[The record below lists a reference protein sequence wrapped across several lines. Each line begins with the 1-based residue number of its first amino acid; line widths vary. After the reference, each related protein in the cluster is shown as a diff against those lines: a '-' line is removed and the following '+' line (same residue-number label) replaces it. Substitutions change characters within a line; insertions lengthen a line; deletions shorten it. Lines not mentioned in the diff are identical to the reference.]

1 MMQLRQHQEAIVTRA
16 QQLATREIEDWR
28 TTLLAT
34 PGAGK
39 SLCVAKMAE
48 ALQLPVI
55 WVAPRL
61 SLQVQGKEVLDGCGI
76 PVGVSHHKPTKHGFV
91 TNYMALAIDGGIN
104 RHVLAA
110 SKMRGPALVIADE
123 FHHLDGAHIMSNPE
137 DLTDDERA
145 FYEENY
151 VTGWGASFDA
161 FIRRLQDKDRLGH
174 LFLMSG
180 TPYRQDRTRC
190 ADVIPYEPSGR
201 DHNGVELQEVVA
213 SVPEYKRADAIA
225 DGAVIPMRVTY
236 VDANVTV
243 LDTVDESEVK
253 YSGLLSQCL
262 DTTFVARALRSFLS
276 CRSAWQ
282 STLLHATKD
291 WAGTYGD
298 HKPQMLVVARSIKD
312 ASGFLQYL
320 HSISGDFHEQIGRP
334 LRVGIAVSSD
344 HLAKESLPEPA
355 CITNPTLDNIDP
367 AVVKAYYQSAKQAGI
382 YKNLTTALRRTK
394 CPSSEEALS
403 LFRHREMDILVT
415 VGKAY
420 EGLDAQ
426 GCTHLVHL
434 GLIRSIPWLTQC
446 FARAWRRDYHPAA
459 PPFEE
464 QRARIFIP
472 QDARAMAAA
481 MRIRDGDSS
490 DLQRIKPTKDKEGF
504 VLSQAEADRLREMLG
519 DSGGGAGAANVVTTG
534 HGEASSDGCVW
545 DEQIPDE
552 FQHIT
557 IEISEEDPWLQEHD
571 RSASKSLEALTTSK
585 NSLE

>member
-1 MMQLRQHQEAIVTRA
+1 MIKLRQHQKDILARA
-16 QQLATREIEDWR
+16 RQLADREIEDWR

-76 PVGVSHHKPTKHGFV
+76 PVGLSHHKPTKHGFV
-91 TNYMALAIDGGIN
+91 TNYMALAIAGGVK
-104 RHVLAA
+104 RHKLAA
-110 SKMRGPALVIADE
+110 MDLNGPVLVIADE
-123 FHHLDGAHIMSNPE
+123 FHHLDGEHIMSNPE
-137 DLTDDERA
+137 DMTETERE
-145 FYEENY
+145 FYEQNY
-151 VTGWGASFDA
+151 VNGWGASFDA
-161 FIRRLQDKDRLGH
+161 FIQRLRERDRLGH

-190 ADVIPYEPSGR
+190 AKSIPYQPTGIYEG
-201 DHNGVELQEVVA
+201 GIELQQVAA

-236 VDANVTV
+236 IDANVTV
-243 LDTVDESEVK
+243 LDTVDESNVL

-262 DTTFVARALRSFLS
+262 QTDRVARALRSFLS

-282 STLLHATKD
+282 STLKHAVKD
-291 WAGTYGD
+291 WANTYGA
-298 HKPQMLVVARSIKD
+298 HKPQVLVVARSIGD
-312 ASGFLQYL
+312 AANYLQFL
-320 HSISGDFHEQIGRP
+320 HSIAGDFRKQVGRD
-334 LRVGIAVSSD
+334 LAVGIAVSSD
-344 HLAKESLPEPA
+344 HLAREALPEPD
-355 CITNPTLDNIDP
+355 CVRNPTHDNLDP
-367 AVVKAYYQSAKQAGI
+367 GLVKAFYASCRQAGI
-382 YKNLTTALRRTK
+382 YTNLQKALRRTS
-394 CPSSEEALS
+394 CPSSEEALT
-403 LFRHREMDILVT
+403 LFRHREMDVLVT

-434 GLIRSIPWLTQC
+434 GLIRSLPWLTQC

-481 MRIRDGDSS
+481 LRIREGDYS
-490 DLQRIKPTKDKEGF
+490 DLQRLKPTKDKEGF

-519 DSGGGAGAANVVTTG
+519 GAQSNGGGATVIATG
-534 HGEASSDGCVW
+534 HGIASGDGCVW
-545 DEQIPDE
+545 DEQTPDTFE
-552 FQHIT
+552 HIT
-557 IEISEEDPWLQEHD
+557 IEITEEDSP
-571 RSASKSLEALTTSK
+571 
-585 NSLE
+585 

>member
-1 MMQLRQHQEAIVTRA
+1 MELRQHQIAIVERA
-16 QQLATREIEDWR
+16 QRLAQREIDDWR

-61 SLQVQGKEVLDGCGI
+61 SLQAQGKEVLDSCGI
-76 PVGVSHHKPTKHGFV
+76 PVGLSHHKPTRHGFV
-91 TNYMALAIDGGIN
+91 TNYMALAIDGGVS
-104 RHVLAA
+104 RHAIEA
-110 SKMRGPALVIADE
+110 SRLNQPVLVIADE
-123 FHHLDGAHIMSNPE
+123 FHHLDGEHIMSNPE
-137 DLTDDERA
+137 DMTKEELA
-145 FYEENY
+145 FYQAHY
-151 VTGWGASFDA
+151 VNGWGASFDA
-161 FIRRLQDKDRLGH
+161 FIQRLQARDRLGH

-190 ADVIPYEPSGR
+190 AQSIPYQPTGIYE
-201 DHNGVELQEVVA
+201 NGIELQQVVA
-213 SVPEYKRADAIA
+213 SVPEYKRSDAIT

-236 VDANVTV
+236 IDANVTV
-243 LDTVDESEVK
+243 LDTVDEAKVL

-262 DTTFVARALRSFLS
+262 QTDYVARALRSFLS

-282 STLLHATKD
+282 STLKHAVKD
-291 WAGTYGD
+291 WAATYGD
-298 HKPQMLVVARSIKD
+298 HKPQVLVVARSIGD
-312 ASGFLQYL
+312 AAHYLQYL
-320 HSISGDFHEQIGRP
+320 HSIAGEFHQQVGRD

-344 HLAKESLPEPA
+344 HLAKEALPEPE
-355 CITNPTLDNIDP
+355 CVRNPTHDNLDP
-367 AVVKAYYQSAKQAGI
+367 ALVKAFYSSAKQAGI
-382 YKNLTTALRRTK
+382 YTNLQKALRRTQ
-394 CPSSEEALS
+394 CPSSEEALTM
-403 LFRHREMDILVT
+403 FRHREMDILVT

-434 GLIRSIPWLTQC
+434 GLIRSLPWLTQC

-459 PPFEE
+459 PPFEQ

-481 MRIRDGDSS
+481 LRIREGDYSE
-490 DLQRIKPTKDKEGF
+490 LQRLKPTKDKEGF

-519 DSGGGAGAANVVTTG
+519 GAQAGGAGGASVIATG
-534 HGEASSDGCVW
+534 HGVASGGGCVW
-545 DEQIPDE
+545 DEQSPDTFE
-552 FQHIT
+552 HIT
-557 IEISEEDPWLQEHD
+557 IEITEEDP
-571 RSASKSLEALTTSK
+571 
-585 NSLE
+585 